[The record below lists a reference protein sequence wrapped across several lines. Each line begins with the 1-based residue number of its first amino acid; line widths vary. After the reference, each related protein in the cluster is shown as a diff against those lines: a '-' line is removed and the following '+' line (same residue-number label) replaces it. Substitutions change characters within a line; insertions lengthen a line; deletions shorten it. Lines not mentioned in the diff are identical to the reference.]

1 MADQFSDSDLV
12 STLPI
17 SFRFRPVAQNF
28 AHSFGHLRRVA
39 GIPLHLGL
47 RVCDRSGAFVIGVG
61 SQIAQIAAVLWAT
74 LVLAVQPRTWTRPV
88 RVVFARQVLFTSVDA
103 IPAALRFAAV
113 VGVMVIV
120 QAEMWIDAAG
130 IAPGEVAPILW
141 RSVVREI
148 APLLACL
155 VVIGRS
161 GIAISTEL
169 ATMHADGEIEVLD
182 SQGIDP
188 MTFLVMPRIIS
199 VMLSVFCLAIIIAVT
214 IMVTGYAIGSMVD
227 AIRVTWN
234 EFYGEISRNFEGSDL
249 IFFASKTLVAGGFAG
264 TICCLEGVRAR
275 GRLTDVPRVA
285 SRAGIRALT
294 AIFVVSAILSL
305 LFYDKFLVFKF
316 G

>member
-1 MADQFSDSDLV
+1 MPQQF
-12 STLPI
+12 T
-17 SFRFRPVAQNF
+17 QT
-28 AHSFGHLRRVA
+28 FGRLRRYA
-39 GIPLHLGL
+39 GIPLHAVVRTCERMGEFFLD
-47 RVCDRSGAFVIGVG
+47 VCNQV
-61 SQIAQIAAVLWAT
+61 AQIAAVLWAT
-74 LVLAVQPRTWTRPV
+74 LMLAARPRTWTPPV
-88 RVVFARQVLFTSVDA
+88 RSVFSRQVLFTAVDA

-120 QAEMWIDAAG
+120 QAEMWINVAG
-130 IAPGEVAPILW
+130 IAPAEVAPLLW

-188 MTFLVMPRIIS
+188 MTFLVMPRVMS

-214 IMVTGYAIGSMVD
+214 IIVTGYAIGSLVD

-234 EFYGEISRNFEGSDL
+234 EFYGEISRNFEISDL
-249 IFFASKTLVAGGFAG
+249 VFFASKTLVAGGFAG
-264 TICCLEGVRAR
+264 TICCLEGVRAQ

-294 AIFVVSAILSL
+294 AIFAVSAILSV